1 MMQCTKLSVVSL
13 LQVIYNPRRLTLARQ
28 LIGIHHLKLPIKM
41 KTFSNSWYVVQA
53 LLGLSLFLP
62 FQVSAEESC
71 YSFVQTLAAQKAQ
84 TAYVQTPMMQVDT
97 GRITYDHY
105 QRIRFR
111 GEQTY
116 WRKENLP
123 FQLEFMHPGMHFI
136 RPVQLY
142 SWEKGQASPINFS
155 SKYFDYSEV
164 KSLNIEQD
172 EPRMGFTGFRILSKL
187 GRSGANSTMNET
199 LVFQGASYFR
209 GLGQDQT
216 YGLSARGLAINTSME
231 GKEEFP
237 DYTQFWIEKPTKN
250 AEELVFCALL
260 DSTSLT
266 GASRFVLKPGK
277 STDVEITTKT
287 YPRAGSTATEIGV
300 APLTSMFFHGENS
313 RQHYGDYRPEVHD
326 SDGLLIQQDKQWQ
339 WQPLAEVPYFNLQ
352 TTPVAK
358 LSGFGLIQRDREFE
372 HYQDLEATY
381 HQRPSVW
388 IEPLN
393 DWGQGSI
400 RLLRLHTDSDIV
412 DNVVA
417 YWTAPQASL
426 PQELKYRLSWRSEDP
441 TQHQLGK
448 VVATR
453 ATNRAVDGL
462 PGHQGRIR
470 FIVDFNQLPKFK
482 GSLKAIV
489 GVEGSAD
496 TQPVVIQAN
505 PHIKGWRVIAQL
517 YPKTCE
523 KPIFFSLQLTD
534 GRNPL
539 TEMWSYP
546 IPSDLCTAQSLE
558 N

>member
-1 MMQCTKLSVVSL
+1 MNKLSKSWFIAQALIALSL
-13 LQVIYNPRRLTLARQ
+13 LLAR
-28 LIGIHHLKLPIKM
+28 P
-41 KTFSNSWYVVQA
+41 
-53 LLGLSLFLP
+53 LF
-62 FQVSAEESC
+62 AEEGC
-71 YSFVQTLAAQKAQ
+71 YSSVQKLAAQTAQ
-84 TAYVQTPMMQVDT
+84 SPYVQTPMLQVDT

-142 SWEKGQASPINFS
+142 SWENGQASAIKFS
-155 SKYFDYSEV
+155 SKYFDYREV
-164 KSLNIEQD
+164 KDLNIEQD
-172 EPRMGFTGFRILSKL
+172 EPRMGFTGFRVLSKL
-187 GRSGANSTMNET
+187 GRTNPTSSMNET

-260 DSTSLT
+260 DSASLT
-266 GASRFVLKPGK
+266 AASRFVLKPGK
-277 STDVEITTKT
+277 ATDIEIETKT
-287 YPRAGSTATEIGV
+287 YPRANSTATEMGV

-313 RQHYGDYRPEVHD
+313 TQHYGDYRPEVHD
-326 SDGLLIQQDKQWQ
+326 SDGLLIQQGQHWQ

-352 TTPVAK
+352 TTPVAE
-358 LSGFGLIQRDREFE
+358 LSGFGLMQRDREFE
-372 HYQDLEATY
+372 HYQDLEANY
-381 HQRPSVW
+381 HQRPGVW
-388 IEPLN
+388 VEPLN
-393 DWGQGSI
+393 DWGKGAI
-400 RLLRLHTDSDIV
+400 RLLRLHTESDIV
-412 DNVVA
+412 DNMVA
-417 YWTAPQASL
+417 YWTVPNGSVPQV
-426 PQELKYRLSWRSEDP
+426 LKYRLSWRSEDP
-441 TQHQLGK
+441 AQHQLGK

-453 ATNRAVDGL
+453 TTNRAVDGL

-470 FIVDFNQLPKFK
+470 FIIDFNQLPKFK

-489 GVEGSAD
+489 SVDGPAD
-496 TQPVVIQAN
+496 TKPLVIQAN
-505 PHIKGWRVIAQL
+505 PHLKGWRVIAQI

-523 KPIFFSLQLTD
+523 KPIFFSIQLTD
-534 GRNPL
+534 GRNPV

-546 IPSDLCTAQSLE
+546 IPRDLCTAQ
-558 N
+558 